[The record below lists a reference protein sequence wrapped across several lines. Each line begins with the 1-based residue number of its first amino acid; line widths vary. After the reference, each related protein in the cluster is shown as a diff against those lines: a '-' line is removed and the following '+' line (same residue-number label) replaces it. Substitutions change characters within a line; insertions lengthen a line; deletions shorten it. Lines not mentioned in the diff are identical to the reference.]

1 VRIMNLKSGLA
12 MNVSGASLNPG
23 AKVIQYPFGSGKND
37 QWMPRAAGNGLY
49 YFVNRL
55 SGLCLGLPITA
66 TGAQLDQEV
75 YTGGAHQQFNLN
87 VVASKI
93 PQPQISQLA
102 FLGTSTLI
110 SGSNGV
116 ANWPYII
123 LSSPSLTTPIAAWK
137 ISDTNTFNSLG
148 YFTSTNTVNPDVA
161 QLFYLLRLQ

>member
-1 VRIMNLKSGLA
+1 MNLKSGLA
-12 MNVSGASLNPG
+12 MNVSGASLNPS

-37 QWMPRAAGNGLY
+37 QWLPRPAGNGLY

-75 YTGGAHQQFNLN
+75 YTGGAHQRFSLN
-87 VVASKI
+87 VVALTVPK
-93 PQPQISQLA
+93 PQISGLSV
-102 FLGTSTLI
+102 LGPSAVVI

-123 LSSPSLTTPIAAWK
+123 LSSTNPAAPIAAWQ
-137 ISDTNTFNSLG
+137 ISSTNTFNSPG
-148 YFTSTNTVNPDVA
+148 YFTSTNSTIPGVA